1 VDAGSQ
7 MISLYRPFSKQHV
20 YFDSLLNHRRY
31 QLPSMF
37 PTPHHKNIGFYIPAA
52 SSASRDFNA
61 IATVLVPDLCLSGS
75 GSGQFFSRFTWQSIE
90 TNDGGLFSEGS
101 TESRTWESS
110 IFGYV
115 CEVFDGFLRV
125 DNITDEI
132 KKLYRDALGSNI
144 SGDDIFHFVYGKLH
158 DPEYRTKYAAD
169 LKKML
174 PHIET
179 PATRSE
185 FDKFAVAGKELMD
198 LHINYE
204 DAEPWPLT
212 FKVTGDEADRE
223 TWRVIKLAWAK
234 KKDPETGKNINDVT
248 TLKYNKY
255 VTITDIP
262 EEADEYML
270 GSRSALAWIIDRYQV
285 KKDKASGI
293 VNDPN
298 DWADEVGNPRYI
310 VELIAKVTRVAME

>member
-1 VDAGSQ
+1 MFRKSGVVAGDDGEASIYGDVGEVVDG
-7 MISLYRPFSKQHV
+7 YR
-20 YFDSLLNHRRY
+20 
-31 QLPSMF
+31 
-37 PTPHHKNIGFYIPAA
+37 
-52 SSASRDFNA
+52 
-61 IATVLVPDLCLSGS
+61 
-75 GSGQFFSRFTWQSIE
+75 
-90 TNDGGLFSEGS
+90 
-101 TESRTWESS
+101 
-110 IFGYV
+110 
-115 CEVFDGFLRV
+115 RV

-132 KKLYRDALGSNI
+132 KKLYRDSLSSDI
-144 SGDDIFHFVYGKLH
+144 SGDYIFHFVYGKLH

-179 PATRSE
+179 PATRAE
-185 FDKFAVAGKELMD
+185 FDKFAVAGKKLID
-198 LHINYE
+198 LHVNYE

-212 FKVTGDEADRE
+212 FKVNGDENDRE

-234 KKDPETGKNINDVT
+234 KKDPETGKNVNDVT
-248 TLKYNKY
+248 TLKYNKR

-262 EEADEYML
+262 KEADEYML

-285 KKDKASGI
+285 KTDKASGI

-310 VELIAKVTRVAME
+310 ADLIGKVTRVAVDTVRIVKSLESE